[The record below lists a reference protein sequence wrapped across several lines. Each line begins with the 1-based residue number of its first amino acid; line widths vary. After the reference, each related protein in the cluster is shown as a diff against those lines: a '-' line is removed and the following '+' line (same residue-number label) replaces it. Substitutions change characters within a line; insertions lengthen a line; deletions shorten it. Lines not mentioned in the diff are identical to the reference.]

1 MKKRIYQQYIC
12 RKNVSGGIIALYVG
26 GGIAL
31 ESYLQKQLYEHTF
44 PQLAEIRFLSWP
56 CFTSSVGRVSFPQ
69 LAEKLPKEDYCCM
82 KKLLQATQD

>member
-1 MKKRIYQQYIC
+1 MNTRFLSWPYFVSSVGRI
-12 RKNVSGGIIALYVG
+12 S
-26 GGIAL
+26 
-31 ESYLQKQLYEHTF
+31 F